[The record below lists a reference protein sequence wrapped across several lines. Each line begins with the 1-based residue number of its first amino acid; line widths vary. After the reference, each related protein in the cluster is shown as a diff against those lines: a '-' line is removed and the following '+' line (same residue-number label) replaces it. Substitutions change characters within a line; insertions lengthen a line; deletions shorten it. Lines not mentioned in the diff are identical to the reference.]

1 MTDKNQT
8 GSGSVDIPCDRCDR
22 TITMPAG
29 QDRIECP
36 HCGDMNRI
44 SRSSAAANHAEE
56 KILLLTRPALVR
68 GHPLS
73 ATLGGIGLLGG
84 LLIALL
90 SWASSEWPDWLVWP
104 GLIAAVIAG
113 GWLSWV
119 FIFGHRWD
127 RLRIT
132 NRRTIDERG
141 IVMKRTSEVLHNH
154 VRNIRIT
161 QTIWQRIM
169 RIGDIE
175 IDGAAGKDGR
185 PDITIADIP
194 NPEGLKRLIDS
205 HRGLGDSDE

>member
-1 MTDKNQT
+1 MCGPMDGKHPRQFEQRQPLITGPPKIEVTVTDKNQT

-104 GLIAAVIAG
+104 GQ
-113 GWLSWV
+113 
-119 FIFGHRWD
+119 
-127 RLRIT
+127 
-132 NRRTIDERG
+132 
-141 IVMKRTSEVLHNH
+141 
-154 VRNIRIT
+154 NISNSCSSI
-161 QTIWQRIM
+161 
-169 RIGDIE
+169 
-175 IDGAAGKDGR
+175 
-185 PDITIADIP
+185 
-194 NPEGLKRLIDS
+194 
-205 HRGLGDSDE
+205 